1 MLELSLF
8 NISTI
13 MSCANKMLNQ
23 IDKNTEQGAIIP
35 MHSLLQT
42 QAK

>member
-1 MLELSLF
+1 
-8 NISTI
+8 
-13 MSCANKMLNQ
+13 MLNQ

-35 MHSLLQT
+35 MHSLLLT